1 LVTLR
6 YDYSNTQ
13 SEIITPLGLQVTSF
27 LTETAMMNNF
37 WKRLI
42 LATTL
47 ALFIAACGN
56 KEDQAKAEI
65 WLPDTKV
72 VKMPMDDYAGIPFN
86 TTREEAKE
94 KFNCTAYELS
104 FSCKVKVDDKEE
116 AIWLIYNEAGRL
128 VLMKK
133 ELGYYNK
140 QIADTIIERL
150 TIKYGIDYSPSE
162 GQESAFAAGIRKS
175 KTYVFGGGQVA
186 FQIGRSLNNRNELML
201 VYFFPEDVGTTF
213 AKSVMN

>member
-1 LVTLR
+1 MFASHHQLI
-6 YDYSNTQ
+6 
-13 SEIITPLGLQVTSF
+13 EIAMTKYKTWILLLLAAGFGLL
-27 LTETAMMNNF
+27 LT
-37 WKRLI
+37 
-42 LATTL
+42 
-47 ALFIAACGN
+47 ACGKN
-56 KEDQAKAEI
+56 EEQAKAEI

-72 VKMPMDDYAGIPFN
+72 VKLPIEEYAGIPFN

-104 FSCKVKVDDKEE
+104 FSCKIKVEGKDE

-133 ELGYYNK
+133 ELGYYNQ
-140 QIADTIIERL
+140 QIADTIIERF
-150 TIKYGIDYSPSE
+150 TIKYGLDYTPSE

>member
-1 LVTLR
+1 MVVRFPSVKILAMCALVTL
-6 YDYSNTQ
+6 
-13 SEIITPLGLQVTSF
+13 LC
-27 LTETAMMNNF
+27 
-37 WKRLI
+37 
-42 LATTL
+42 
-47 ALFIAACGN
+47 ACG
-56 KEDQAKAEI
+56 KGEEQTKTEV

-72 VKMPMDDYAGIPFN
+72 VKLPMEDYATIPFN
-86 TTREEAKE
+86 TTREDAKD
-94 KFNCTAYELS
+94 KFSCTAYELS
-104 FSCKVKVDDKEE
+104 FSCKIKTDGKEE

-140 QIADTIIERL
+140 DVADTIIARF
-150 TIKYGIDYSPSE
+150 TIKYGLDYTPSD

-175 KTYVFGGGQVA
+175 KTYIFAGGQVA

-201 VYFFPEDVGTTF
+201 IYYFPEDVGSTF

>member
-1 LVTLR
+1 MVVRFPSVKILTLCTIVTLL
-6 YDYSNTQ
+6 S
-13 SEIITPLGLQVTSF
+13 
-27 LTETAMMNNF
+27 
-37 WKRLI
+37 
-42 LATTL
+42 
-47 ALFIAACGN
+47 ACG
-56 KEDQAKAEI
+56 KGEEQAKTEV

-72 VKMPMDDYAGIPFN
+72 VKLPMEDYATIPFN
-86 TTREEAKE
+86 TTREDAKD
-94 KFNCTAYELS
+94 KFGCTAYELS
-104 FSCKVKVDDKEE
+104 FSCKIKTDGKEE

-140 QIADTIIERL
+140 EVADTIIERF
-150 TIKYGIDYSPSE
+150 TIKYGLDYTPSE

-175 KTYVFGGGQVA
+175 KTYIFAGGQVA

-201 VYFFPEDVGTTF
+201 IYYFPEDVGSTF

>member
-1 LVTLR
+1 MVF
-6 YDYSNTQ
+6 Q
-13 SEIITPLGLQVTSF
+13 STIFRSF
-27 LTETAMMNNF
+27 L
-37 WKRLI
+37 LCG
-42 LATTL
+42 
-47 ALFIAACGN
+47 FISLLGACGD
-56 KEDQAKAEI
+56 KGEQAKTEI
-65 WLPDTKV
+65 WMPDTKV
-72 VKMPMDDYAGIPFN
+72 VKMPMDDYIGIPFN

-94 KFNCTAYELS
+94 KYNCTAYELS
-104 FSCKVKVDDKEE
+104 FSCKVKYEGKEE
-116 AIWLIYNEAGRL
+116 SIWLIYNEAGRM

-133 ELGYYNK
+133 ELGYFSK
-140 QIADTIIERL
+140 EVADAIIERF
-150 TIKYGIDYSPSE
+150 TIKYGMDYSPSE

>member
-1 LVTLR
+1 MV
-6 YDYSNTQ
+6 
-13 SEIITPLGLQVTSF
+13 V
-27 LTETAMMNNF
+27 
-37 WKRLI
+37 RLPSVKI
-42 LATTL
+42 LAICALATL
-47 ALFIAACGN
+47 LCACGKN
-56 KEDQAKAEI
+56 EEQTKTEV

-72 VKMPMDDYAGIPFN
+72 VQLPMEDHATIPFN
-86 TTREEAKE
+86 TTREDVKAK
-94 KFNCTAYELS
+94 FGCTAYELS
-104 FSCKVKVDDKEE
+104 FSCKIKTDGKEE

-140 QIADTIIERL
+140 AVADTIIERF
-150 TIKYGIDYSPSE
+150 TIKYGLDYTPSD

-175 KTYVFGGGQVA
+175 KTYIFAGGQVA

-201 VYFFPEDVGTTF
+201 IYYFPEDVGTTF

>member
-1 LVTLR
+1 MLFRSPVNR
-6 YDYSNTQ
+6 A
-13 SEIITPLGLQVTSF
+13 
-27 LTETAMMNNF
+27 ETAMTIIKP
-37 WKRLI
+37 WIYLI
-42 LATTL
+42 FAAAI
-47 ALFIAACGN
+47 ALSLAACGN
-56 KEDQAKAEI
+56 KEEQAKAEV

-104 FSCKVKVDDKEE
+104 FNCKVKVDDKEE

-140 QIADTIIERL
+140 QVADTIIERL
-150 TIKYGIDYSPSE
+150 TIKYGLDYTPSE

>member
-1 LVTLR
+1 MMTAAKTFVNRLSVKK
-6 YDYSNTQ
+6 YSVA
-13 SEIITPLGLQVTSF
+13 SMLCSAL
-27 LTETAMMNNF
+27 
-37 WKRLI
+37 LI
-42 LATTL
+42 
-47 ALFIAACGN
+47 ACGDTEPVV
-56 KEDQAKAEI
+56 KTDP

-72 VKMPMDDYAGIPFN
+72 VQLPFDEYAGITFN
-86 TTREEAKE
+86 TPREDAK
-94 KFNCTAYELS
+94 NIHGCTAYELS
-104 FSCKVKVDDKEE
+104 FSCKVTQDGKAEQ
-116 AIWLIYNEAGRL
+116 IWLIYNEAGRM

-140 QIADTIIERL
+140 QVADTIIERF
-150 TIKYGIDYSPSE
+150 TIKYGLDYSPSE

>member
-1 LVTLR
+1 MQ
-6 YDYSNTQ
+6 YHF
-13 SEIITPLGLQVTSF
+13 ITNEKGRGEQRLN
-27 LTETAMMNNF
+27 ETAMTKLNR
-37 WKRLI
+37 WILLI
-42 LATTL
+42 FSVGLTL
-47 ALFIAACGN
+47 LITACG
-56 KEDQAKAEI
+56 KGDDQAKAEI

-72 VKMPMDDYAGIPFN
+72 VKLPMDDYAGIPFN
-86 TTREEAKE
+86 TTREEAKD

-140 QIADTIIERL
+140 EIADTIIERF
-150 TIKYGIDYSPSE
+150 TIKYGLDYTPSE

>member
-1 LVTLR
+1 MKIKETWFKLACIL
-6 YDYSNTQ
+6 
-13 SEIITPLGLQVTSF
+13 IFCLM
-27 LTETAMMNNF
+27 LT
-37 WKRLI
+37 
-42 LATTL
+42 
-47 ALFIAACGN
+47 ACGN
-56 KEDQAKAEI
+56 GDEQAKAEI

-72 VKMPMDDYAGIPFN
+72 VKLPMDDYAGIPFN

-104 FSCKVKVDDKEE
+104 FSCKIKIDDKEE

-133 ELGYYNK
+133 EWGYYNK
-140 QIADTIIERL
+140 QIADTIIERF
-150 TIKYGIDYSPSE
+150 TIKYGLDYTPSE

>member
-1 LVTLR
+1 LL
-6 YDYSNTQ
+6 Q
-13 SEIITPLGLQVTSF
+13 SGNALDQFMKMKKTWLQ
-27 LTETAMMNNF
+27 LTCVLSLLLN
-37 WKRLI
+37 L
-42 LATTL
+42 
-47 ALFIAACGN
+47 AACGN
-56 KEDQAKAEI
+56 NEEQAKNEV

-72 VKMPMDDYAGIPFN
+72 VKLPMEDYAGIPFN
-86 TTREEAKE
+86 TSREEAKE

-133 ELGYYNK
+133 ELGYFNK
-140 QIADTIIERL
+140 EVADTIIERF
-150 TIKYGIDYSPSE
+150 TIKYGLDYTPSE
-162 GQESAFAAGIRKS
+162 GQESAFSAGIRKS
-175 KTYVFGGGQVA
+175 KTYIFGGGQVA